1 MWIFKLF
8 NLDLPKRDFKFKVQ
22 GKICLKILFNNYMYI
37 ASMFKIIV
45 QSSQDI
51 CRFLIAKTV
60 TPGLILGHQ
69 EGSKFNKE
77 TYLEIILFI
86 STIAMLWGFFK
97 YVHIFIVSYHVNVIL
112 NFYLLELSL
121 VHFIFFVFFYTCT
134 FLKSVIFKL
143 IEIEL
148 SNSCCSNAYC
158 VHFFYFF
165 LSNNYVNY
173 NQIWNKA
180 L

>member
-1 MWIFKLF
+1 
-8 NLDLPKRDFKFKVQ
+8 
-22 GKICLKILFNNYMYI
+22 MYI
-37 ASMFKIIV
+37 ASMFKIIE

-112 NFYLLELSL
+112 NFHLLELSL
-121 VHFIFFVFFYTCT
+121 VHFTFFVFFYTCT

-158 VHFFYFF
+158 VHFFIFF
-165 LSNNYVNY
+165 SVTTMSTITKFGTKHYKVKEIIYLKL
-173 NQIWNKA
+173 KA
-180 L
+180 WFSYMRR